1 MQLNLGGIQEDSY
14 RSENVYS
21 HKEYRWGWAHLNDG
35 EAVLGIMGGNIKDTD
50 TIDVTIYDS
59 YLFVHYFFVCVK
71 VILIYLLKL
80 KKQPLFLL
88 NPTRNKY
95 IDYKKTKNFAGN

>member
-1 MQLNLGGIQEDSY
+1 MQLNLGGIQEYSY

-59 YLFVHYFFVCVK
+59 YLFCALFFCLCESNVDL
-71 VILIYLLKL
+71 LIETQKTTTIFI
-80 KKQPLFLL
+80 KSNQKQIYWL
-88 NPTRNKY
+88 
-95 IDYKKTKNFAGN
+95 